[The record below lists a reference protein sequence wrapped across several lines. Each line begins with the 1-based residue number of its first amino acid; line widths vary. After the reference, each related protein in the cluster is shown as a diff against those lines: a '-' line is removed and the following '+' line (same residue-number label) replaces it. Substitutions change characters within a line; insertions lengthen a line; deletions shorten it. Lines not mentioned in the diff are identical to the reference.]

1 MDPPPPIIMS
11 YFHVMRE
18 VISLHY
24 FGQNGFPRHPMHPKN
39 EYLDFSKKKWVYLVL
54 KTKCTFQLEPSLY
67 YKSLIPILK
76 DFIFD
81 MHISFS
87 PFVFVIYFFV

>member
-54 KTKCTFQLEPSLY
+54 KTKCMFKPEPSL
-67 YKSLIPILK
+67 
-76 DFIFD
+76 
-81 MHISFS
+81 
-87 PFVFVIYFFV
+87 